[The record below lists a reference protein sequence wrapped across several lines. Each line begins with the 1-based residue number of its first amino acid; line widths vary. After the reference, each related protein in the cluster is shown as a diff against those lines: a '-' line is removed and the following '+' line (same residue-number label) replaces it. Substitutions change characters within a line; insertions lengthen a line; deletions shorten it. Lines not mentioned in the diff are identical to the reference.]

1 MDDAPPA
8 SAFRTFIGIRSAM
21 LLLNWNGLLNAYF
34 AGPSYFHV
42 CSGIPGDLD
51 NKALE
56 KAIKK
61 VPVLFILMFIN
72 LFRLR
77 GAHKKFIHTSHGEN

>member
-1 MDDAPPA
+1 MMLP
-8 SAFRTFIGIRSAM
+8 R
-21 LLLNWNGLLNAYF
+21 LLLLGLYRFSLRHAAVKLEWSF
-34 AGPSYFHV
+34 KCLFCWASYFHV